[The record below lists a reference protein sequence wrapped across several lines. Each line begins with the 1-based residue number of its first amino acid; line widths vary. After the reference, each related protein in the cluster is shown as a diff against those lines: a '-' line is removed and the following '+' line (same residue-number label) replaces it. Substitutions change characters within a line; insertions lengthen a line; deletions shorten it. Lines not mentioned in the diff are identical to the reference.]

1 VAGTVA
7 DADER
12 PKILAFAGSTR
23 EGSYNKRLIRVAAE
37 AARAAGAEVTLID
50 LRDYPM
56 PPYDGDL
63 EAQGLPASVVAL
75 KELFKAHDG
84 LLISAPEYNGGM
96 SGMLKNVIDWVSRRG
111 EDDHTLA
118 AFTGKFAGLM
128 SASPGRLGG
137 VRGLGQL
144 RHVLTT
150 MGVLVVPQQRGIDAA
165 HMAFAE
171 DGRLKDPAQQ
181 TAIEAIAARLVDLV
195 RRHAD

>member
-1 VAGTVA
+1 VA
-7 DADER
+7 DPATR
-12 PKILAFAGSTR
+12 KPKILAFAGSTR
-23 EGSYNKRLIRVAAE
+23 EGSHNKRLIRLAAD

-56 PPYDGDL
+56 PPYDGDV
-63 EAQGLPASVVAL
+63 EAHEGLPAATVAL
-75 KELFKAHDG
+75 KQLFKAHDG

-96 SGMLKNVIDWVSRRG
+96 SGMLKNTIDWISRRG
-111 EDDHTLA
+111 DDDHTLA

-128 SASPGRLGG
+128 AASPGRLGG
-137 VRGLGQL
+137 VRGLGEL

-165 HMAFAE
+165 HAAFGE

-181 TAIEAIAARLVDLV
+181 AAIEAIAARLVDLV